1 VLVVDCS
8 WNRLASRGSFPGA
21 GSGDRPRGARRRL
34 PILIATNP
42 QHYGRVAELNTVE
55 ALSAAVYILGRPEE
69 AGPLIA
75 GFRGGDEFLEVNRTR
90 LDRYRQ
96 AALPADVADAERAL
110 FGGT

>member
-1 VLVVDCS
+1 
-8 WNRLASRGSFPGA
+8 
-21 GSGDRPRGARRRL
+21 
-34 PILIATNP
+34 
-42 QHYGRVAELNTVE
+42 VAELNTVE